1 MRSYLSHF
9 SLALAGSLM
18 ALSLAACGQGIS
30 AEPDAAPSSASSV
43 AASAPQQ
50 VASSSTPPS
59 SSAST
64 ESPAPSQATTRRP
77 ADIESASSMTV
88 LVNKHNPLSP
98 LTYAPE
104 DLQPFGSVLLR
115 TEAAEAAHRMFADA
129 SAAGAPMVALSGYRS
144 YETQQGTYAS
154 WAAQYGTD
162 QADVASARPGYS
174 EHQTGLALDI
184 GTGGA
189 CDLQPCFKDTAAA
202 LWAAENAHRYGFVVR
217 YPWWHHETTGYWYE
231 SWHLRYIGV
240 DEATALKESGFET
253 LEGFWGT
260 GSAPSYLTAP
270 NT

>member
-1 MRSYLSHF
+1 MRSYFSQL
-9 SLALAGSLM
+9 SLALASGLM
-18 ALSLAACGQGIS
+18 ALSLAACGQNTP
-30 AEPDAAPSSASSV
+30 AEPDAAPSPSNSMV
-43 AASAPQQ
+43 ASAPQQ
-50 VASSSTPPS
+50 VASSTPPS
-59 SSAST
+59 SSTSA
-64 ESPAPSQATTRRP
+64 ESATPSQAAMRRP
-77 ADIESASSMTV
+77 DDIESASSITV

-104 DLQPFGSVLLR
+104 DLQPLGSVMLR
-115 TEAAEAAHRMFADA
+115 AEAAQAAHRMFTDA
-129 SAAGAPMVALSGYRS
+129 SVAGAPMVALSGYRS

-231 SWHLRYIGV
+231 SWHLRYIGI

-253 LEGFWGT
+253 LEDFWGT
-260 GSAPSYLTAP
+260 GPAPTY
-270 NT
+270 

>member
-64 ESPAPSQATTRRP
+64 ESPVPSQATTRRP

-154 WAAQYGTD
+154 WAVQYGTD

-260 GSAPSYLTAP
+260 GSAPSYPTAP

>member
-18 ALSLAACGQGIS
+18 ALSLTACGQS
-30 AEPDAAPSSASSV
+30 TSTEPDAAPSSASSV
-43 AASAPQQ
+43 AASVPQQ
-50 VASSSTPPS
+50 VASSSAPPS
-59 SSAST
+59 SSASA
-64 ESPAPSQATTRRP
+64 ESAAPSQAATRRP

-98 LTYAPE
+98 LTYAPD

-115 TEAAEAAHRMFADA
+115 AEAAQAAHRMFADA
-129 SAAGAPMVALSGYRS
+129 SAVGAPMVALSGYRS

-253 LEGFWGT
+253 LEDFWGT
-260 GSAPSYLTAP
+260 GPAPTYQETG
-270 NT
+270 T

>member
-1 MRSYLSHF
+1 MRSYCSQL
-9 SLALAGSLM
+9 SLALASGLM
-18 ALSLAACGQGIS
+18 ALSMTACNQSTS

-43 AASAPQQ
+43 ATSHPQQ
-50 VASSSTPPS
+50 VASSNAPS
-59 SSAST
+59 SSSVSVKSA
-64 ESPAPSQATTRRP
+64 APSQAATRRP

-98 LTYAPE
+98 LTYAPD

-115 TEAAEAAHRMFADA
+115 AEAAQAAQRMFADA

-231 SWHLRYIGV
+231 SWHLRYIGL

-253 LEGFWGT
+253 LEDFWGA
-260 GSAPSYLTAP
+260 GPAPTY
-270 NT
+270 

>member
-9 SLALAGSLM
+9 SLALAGSLI
-18 ALSLAACGQGIS
+18 ALSLAACSRDIS
-30 AEPDAAPSSASSV
+30 AEQDIASSPSSSV
-43 AASAPQQ
+43 SEFTSQQTEPSAL
-50 VASSSTPPS
+50 PS
-59 SSAST
+59 SSASA
-64 ESPAPSQATTRRP
+64 ESAAPSQAGTRRP

-115 TEAAEAAHRMFADA
+115 AEAAEAAHLMFADA

-184 GTGGA
+184 GTGSA

-202 LWAAENAHRYGFVVR
+202 LWVAENAHRYGFVVR

-231 SWHLRYIGV
+231 SWHLRYIGIE
-240 DEATALKESGFET
+240 EATALKESGFET
-253 LEGFWGT
+253 LEDFWGA
-260 GSAPSYLTAP
+260 GPAPTY
-270 NT
+270 

>member
-30 AEPDAAPSSASSV
+30 AEPDAAPLPTSSV
-43 AASAPQQ
+43 AASTPQQ
-50 VASSSTPPS
+50 VASSSAPPS
-59 SSAST
+59 SSASA
-64 ESPAPSQATTRRP
+64 ESAAPSQAATRRP

-98 LTYAPE
+98 LTYAPD
-104 DLQPFGSVLLR
+104 DLQPLGSVLLR
-115 TEAAEAAHRMFADA
+115 AEAAEAAHRMFAHA

-253 LEGFWGT
+253 LEDFWGT
-260 GSAPSYLTAP
+260 GPAPSYRNGFQP
-270 NT
+270 